1 MNKQFLFDVLKLAEE
16 HCGSDF
22 TRKMLEIRTERE
34 RILNNVWKKEP
45 LPEDLSTYQKELI
58 LRDIDFD
65 TIVYHSKKCLH
76 KEGFNK
82 FQYDIAEAA
91 INHGEFQRARK
102 LLNAILYSRGK
113 SSQLNR
119 ANILEKIG
127 KIELYFNNF
136 RTAHNL
142 FKRSLQMYTQI
153 NNQEGIISI
162 NNCIGATLIEEGRLY
177 QGEIHFIKARKITDE
192 IKAPN
197 LSAKTNMNLGIVYN
211 MRGLFNDALIC
222 YKKVLEIIK
231 SDQSDQSLLSNLYLN
246 IAISHK
252 FLQEYD
258 ESSKN
263 LEKALTIAQ
272 KNNYRYLKGLI
283 YLAQAELKA
292 NLGNYSAA
300 TALVTSAF
308 AIFTEI
314 GDNISRGEAYKI
326 LGMINREQKNYDIS
340 LSYFENSQKVAKNPI
355 DAAEVIVEKVKLYQ
369 QMGEV
374 VQAKKALKEA
384 IRYYKKASADARI
397 DLVNQTFSDLV

>member
-22 TRKMLEIRTERE
+22 TRKLLEIRTERE

-102 LLNAILYSRGK
+102 LLNAILNSRGK

-162 NNCIGATLIEEGRLY
+162 NNCIGATLIEEGKLY

-369 QMGEV
+369 QMGEI

-384 IRYYKKASADARI
+384 IRYYKKASADARV